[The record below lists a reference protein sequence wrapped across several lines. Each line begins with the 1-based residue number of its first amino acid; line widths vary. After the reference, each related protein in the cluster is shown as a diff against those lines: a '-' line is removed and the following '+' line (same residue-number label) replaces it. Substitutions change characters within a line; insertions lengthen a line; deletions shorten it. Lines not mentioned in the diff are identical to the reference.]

1 MCARD
6 CTRSIGGSGPSIGV
20 FRDTSADGGRIWVAA
35 LLLAAGRGVG
45 ASDRLRVAVLAAAR
59 RLDRRVGDCPV
70 WPSLAVLGASVPGGA
85 ASEEPPSRCALAV
98 VSVVCLRG
106 RKRTTADYLFRC

>member
-1 MCARD
+1 MALVSVCFVTLPPTVA
-6 CTRSIGGSGPSIGV
+6 GV
-20 FRDTSADGGRIWVAA
+20 WAAA

-59 RLDRRVGDCPV
+59 PCARRVGDWSV
-70 WPSLAVLGASVPGGA
+70 GPSLAVLGASVPGGA

-98 VSVVCLRG
+98 GGVVCLRG
-106 RKRTTADYLFRC
+106 RKRTTADHLFRC